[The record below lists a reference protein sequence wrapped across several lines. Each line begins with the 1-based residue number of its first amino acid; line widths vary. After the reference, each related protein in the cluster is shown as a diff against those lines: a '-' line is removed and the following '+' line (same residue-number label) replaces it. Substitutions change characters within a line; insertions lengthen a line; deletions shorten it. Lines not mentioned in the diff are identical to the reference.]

1 METLI
6 PISDEHLEEL
16 KLNYDKK
23 FIYDNT
29 CKYRIKKSLNS
40 AEITERLN
48 EFDKDLDHISVPVAV
63 SRLRKILL
71 KIAEDSIGKV
81 DRNKLKNPGE
91 NKNHVPW
98 MNDECKLSKRKLNS
112 SRKKYQEAIRSNV
125 KESIKTNL
133 RDKYFENRRS
143 YHKICRKQERAYCLS
158 KNKILIT

>member
-29 CKYRIKKSLNS
+29 CKDRIKELLNS

-48 EFDKDLDHISVPVAV
+48 EFDKDLDQISVPVAV

-81 DRNKLKNPGE
+81 DRNKLKNP
-91 NKNHVPW
+91 
-98 MNDECKLSKRKLNS
+98 
-112 SRKKYQEAIRSNV
+112 RKKQKPCSMGE
-125 KESIKTNL
+125 
-133 RDKYFENRRS
+133 
-143 YHKICRKQERAYCLS
+143 
-158 KNKILIT
+158 